1 VKRRSLLGQKKEQ
14 ENMAK
19 KILYAGS
26 FLREGFEALGWEVV
40 PLVLDGSRTL
50 QTIVE
55 STCPD
60 ADLVFIE
67 FFGKRILP
75 REMYACSYPVC
86 AYCIDSLLNEFW
98 FADLARL
105 FDWVFVDQV
114 SSVATLRTRGIDAL
128 WLPLCVPSSAFRS
141 ATRKE
146 HFLTF
151 VGRTTVYRK
160 KRSNLLALLQKHF
173 DITIE
178 QNISPDAMQ
187 TLFSRSHVV
196 LNENLFSGLTL
207 RVFQVLAS
215 GSLLL
220 TEAGG
225 QGVERYFTHEKHL
238 LTYSPDT
245 LLPLVERLHKD
256 IAAWDHVA
264 RDGQQACLNN
274 HQSIHR
280 VQCVLDHIAKKHTG
294 RTRSVGRQERQFSE
308 ARSKYF
314 HARRFG
320 GSYKEAVN
328 LLEGLKHLHS
338 PTGCHA
344 AFMLGSIQAQKG
356 EQQKA
361 KPLLAHGVFAN
372 DCLGLIAVMK
382 LMVMHVHDPDK
393 LQWLD
398 AVLKKTMEV
407 GIDIRPFARQIMQ
420 TRRSS
425 NFEHDVYLLFAAILH
440 EAGQIMNL
448 GFLKQDQDVLPETSF
463 DYAVRAYEKFKSVTA
478 LDALIG
484 CADAGQVEME
494 IMPFVE
500 DALLHAVAE
509 DRHVLY
515 AAEVYAKV
523 YDFRAARSVL
533 HALKKRKQNKRS

>member
-1 VKRRSLLGQKKEQ
+1 
-14 ENMAK
+14 MAK

-40 PLVLDGSRTL
+40 PLVLDGSRTF
-50 QTIVE
+50 QDIIE

-60 ADLVFIE
+60 ADLIFIE

-75 REMYACSYPVC
+75 REMFACSYPVC
-86 AYCIDSLLNEFW
+86 AYCIDSPLNEFW

-114 SSVATLRTRGIDAL
+114 SSVTTLRARGIDAL
-128 WLPLCVPSSAFRS
+128 WLPLCVPSSAFRF

-173 DITIE
+173 DITIQ
-178 QNISPDAMQ
+178 QNISPDTMQ

-196 LNENLFSGLTL
+196 LNENFFSGLTL

-225 QGVERYFTHEKHL
+225 QGVERYFTREKHL

-245 LLPLVERLHKD
+245 LLPLVDKLHKD
-256 IAAWDHVA
+256 IAAWEDVA
-264 RDGQQACLNN
+264 LAGQQACLNN

-280 VQCVLDHIAKKHTG
+280 AQCVLDHVAEKHKG
-294 RTRSVGRQERQFSE
+294 RTRSIGRQRRQFCE

-314 HARRFG
+314 HTRRFG
-320 GSYKEAVN
+320 GSYKEAVD
-328 LLEGLKHLHS
+328 LLEGLKDFHT
-338 PTGCHA
+338 PVGCHA
-344 AFMLGSIQAQKG
+344 AFMLGSIHAQKG

-361 KPLLAHGVFAN
+361 KPLLAHGAYAN
-372 DCLGLIAVMK
+372 DYFGVIASMK

-393 LQWLD
+393 LLWLD
-398 AVLKKTMEV
+398 AVLKKTMDV
-407 GIDIRPFARQIMQ
+407 DIDIKPFARQIMQ

-425 NFEHDVYLLFAAILH
+425 NFEHDVYLLFAAILY

-448 GFLKQDQDVLPETSF
+448 GFLKQDQDILPETSF

-478 LDALIG
+478 LDALIK

-500 DALLHAVAE
+500 DALLHAIAE

-515 AAEVYAKV
+515 AAEVYTKM
-523 YDFRAARSVL
+523 YDFRAARSIL
-533 HALKKRKQNKRS
+533 HALKKRIQSKGS